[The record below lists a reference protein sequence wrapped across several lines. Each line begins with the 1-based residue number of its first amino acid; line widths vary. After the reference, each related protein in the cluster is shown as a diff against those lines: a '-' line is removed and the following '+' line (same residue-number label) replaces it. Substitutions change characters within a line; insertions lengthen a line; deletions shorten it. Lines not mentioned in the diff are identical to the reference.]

1 MKLLLLAFEP
11 IGSLRLDPSGQVAE
25 KLCHRLSGGGV
36 QAEAALV
43 PGAFSRYRREADQ
56 AIEKAAPQV
65 VVALAQR
72 GSCRELTFEKR
83 ACNRIDAPIPDR
95 EGVQPRN
102 AAALEGGADVYE
114 TALPLDRIAEA
125 VRRQGIPAGIS
136 TDAGTF
142 LCNALYYHLL
152 RSGERGGFDALFV
165 HLPYL
170 RGQDVRHREA
180 GMEIGQIL
188 RGLEAGLGIFGG

>member
-25 KLCHRLSGGGV
+25 KLCRRLSGDGV
-36 QAEAALV
+36 RAEAALI
-43 PGAFSRYRREADQ
+43 PGTFSGCGREADK
-56 AIEKAAPQV
+56 AIEKAGPQV

-72 GSCRELTFEKR
+72 GSCREITFEKR
-83 ACNRIDAPIPDR
+83 AYNRIDAPIPDR

-102 AAALEGGADVYE
+102 AVALEGGADVYE
-114 TALPLDRIAEA
+114 TALPIDRMAEA

-152 RSGERGGFDALFV
+152 RSGKGGHFGALFV

-180 GMEIGQIL
+180 GMDVSEIL